1 MLVPFQRDILQM
13 SVNALFFLISW
24 IWVRIIEGKMHGKSQ
39 LKKKNQGVCNLRE
52 VQILNSR
59 PVFLLGA
66 VAQEC

>member
-24 IWVRIIEGKMHGKSQ
+24 IWVRVIEGKMHGKSQ
-39 LKKKNQGVCNLRE
+39 LKKKNLGVCNLRE
-52 VQILNSR
+52 VQILNNR
-59 PVFLLGA
+59 PVLLLGA